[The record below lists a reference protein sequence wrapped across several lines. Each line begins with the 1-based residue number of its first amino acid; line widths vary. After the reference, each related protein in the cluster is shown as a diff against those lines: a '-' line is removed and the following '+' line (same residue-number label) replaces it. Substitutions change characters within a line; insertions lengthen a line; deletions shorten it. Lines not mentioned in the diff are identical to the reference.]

1 MFFARHGT
9 VLYEPNHET
18 VVLRSKRGHGE
29 GQHTTN
35 NQQNKSKNREIKHKI
50 RFISLIEK
58 KQEVQICNENQGY
71 R

>member
-1 MFFARHGT
+1 MLSPILFPCRVFFARHGT

-35 NQQNKSKNREIKHKI
+35 NQPK
-50 RFISLIEK
+50 
-58 KQEVQICNENQGY
+58 
-71 R
+71 